1 MKKLLCALAVLIAVP
16 AAAQERQE
24 EDVRVIV
31 RGGHG
36 GHGGPV
42 MPLPPLPPEPPE
54 LGSPSYGIP
63 AHVAEK
69 LGIPQNIVQK
79 VQDLSFDANDK
90 LIGLEADLKR
100 AQLQLDR
107 ELRQPSPNEG
117 TVMQLVEKVGGAETA
132 VRKNRV
138 GLMVAIKKA
147 VGPEYWPKLEAEL
160 GPLDGMGGRRVRV
173 VRRIELPRGG
183 DAPAPVAPPPPPPA
197 PERKR

>member
-16 AAAQERQE
+16 VAAQEREE

-36 GHGGPV
+36 GHGGHEA
-42 MPLPPLPPEPPE
+42 LPPLPPPPPEPPM
-54 LGSPSYGIP
+54 GAPTYGIP
-63 AHVAEK
+63 PHVAEK
-69 LGIPQNIVQK
+69 LGLPQNIVQK

-107 ELRQPSPNEG
+107 ELRQPNPNES

-160 GPLDGMGGRRVRV
+160 GPLGGMGGPRRFRIE
-173 VRRIELPRGG
+173 RRIEGPGPRGP
-183 DAPAPVAPPPPPPA
+183 DAPPPPPA